1 MFKTGDVV
9 VLKSG
14 GDAMTIES
22 TKGKEAKVVWMGEE
36 GELFR
41 DTLPF
46 AVLMAAEFD
55 EEDEEEEDEEE
66 EEEEEEEEGDEPSED
81 EESEE
86 EEASEDDEKEAV

>member
-55 EEDEEEEDEEE
+55 EEDEEEE
-66 EEEEEEEEGDEPSED
+66 EEEEGDEPSED

-86 EEASEDDEKEAV
+86 EDASEDDEKEAV

>member
-66 EEEEEEEEGDEPSED
+66 EEEEGDEPSED

>member
-55 EEDEEEEDEEE
+55 EEDEEEE
-66 EEEEEEEEGDEPSED
+66 EEEEGDEPSED

>member
-55 EEDEEEEDEEE
+55 EEDEEEE
-66 EEEEEEEEGDEPSED
+66 EEEEGDEPSED

-86 EEASEDDEKEAV
+86 EDTSEDDEKEAV